1 MPKKRNTHSRLTA
14 EERLIE
20 EKRAEVLRRQRELEQ
35 KLVKLP
41 AAIAENQR
49 RLQMESRERARRAS
63 PPISSGR
70 VRSSG
75 RRGPR
80 RPSSTPARR
89 ARAARI
95 QALALLALLA
105 LILFLVWRAIPA
117 S

>member
-1 MPKKRNTHSRLTA
+1 MPKKKNSNPRLTA

-20 EKRAEVLRRQRELEQ
+20 EKRAEVLRRKRELEQ
-35 KLVKLP
+35 RLVKLP

-49 RLQMESRERARRAS
+49 RLQLESRERARRAS
-63 PPISSGR
+63 PAISSGR
-70 VRSSG
+70 VRSSS
-75 RRGPR
+75 RRSAR
-80 RPSSTPARR
+80 RPSSTPARQ
-89 ARAARI
+89 ARAARV